1 MDVSLERGTARF
13 STARQWYRDEKHRS
27 LLRLEGVIYAPMG
40 PPQVLGHA
48 RATGQMTTAAVGA
61 EITPGASPLA
71 MQFVFR
77 RSPWLII
84 AIACQ

>member
-1 MDVSLERGTARF
+1 
-13 STARQWYRDEKHRS
+13 
-27 LLRLEGVIYAPMG
+27 MG